1 MKKMLLGFVA
11 AAALLAF
18 TAPARAE
25 GEAPAGDKPAD
36 TGAKK
41 EKKAKKAKKGDKAE
55 GGDAAGGAPAEK
67 K

>member
-11 AAALLAF
+11 AAAFLAF
-18 TAPARAE
+18 AAPARAE

-41 EKKAKKAKKGDKAE
+41 EKKAKKAKKGEKTE
-55 GGDAAGGAPAEK
+55 GDAAGGAPAEK